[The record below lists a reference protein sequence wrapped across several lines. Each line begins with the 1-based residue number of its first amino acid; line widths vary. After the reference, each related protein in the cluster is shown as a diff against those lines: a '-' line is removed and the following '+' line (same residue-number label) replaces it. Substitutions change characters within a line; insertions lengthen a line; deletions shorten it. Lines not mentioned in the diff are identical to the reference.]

1 MINDK
6 FWALIPFQ
14 LNWDEGLTV
23 LEPIDAEGPLT
34 LQDIQKATMTY
45 GNESSYKPGDAYDFY
60 IEDYYLIREWGFRI
74 GNSPEPS
81 LSNTLESYG
90 DYNGIKVVKDLEF
103 GEGDRNLL
111 IRDTRVFLDK

>member
-1 MINDK
+1 M
-6 FWALIPFQ
+6 
-14 LNWDEGLTV
+14 
-23 LEPIDAEGPLT
+23 
-34 LQDIQKATMTY
+34 
-45 GNESSYKPGDAYDFY
+45 
-60 IEDYYLIREWGFRI
+60 IREWGFRR
-74 GNSPEPS
+74 GNSSEPS